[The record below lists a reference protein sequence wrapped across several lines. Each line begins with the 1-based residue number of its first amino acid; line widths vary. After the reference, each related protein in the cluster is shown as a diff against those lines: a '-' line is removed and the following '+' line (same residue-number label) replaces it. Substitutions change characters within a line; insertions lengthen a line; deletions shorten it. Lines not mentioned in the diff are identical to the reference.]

1 MARWVYYNRNTD
13 GEHIS
18 DCVTRAISTATGLS
32 YPQIR
37 KKLHHTSRL
46 FKCDKLMR
54 DCYSNL
60 LDRVFEFERVD
71 CRGLSVGE
79 FADLHPY
86 GTFILRVDGHATTII
101 DGDCYDIFDCLDM
114 MCDIAWLVK

>member
-1 MARWVYYNRNTD
+1 
-13 GEHIS
+13 
-18 DCVTRAISTATGLS
+18 
-32 YPQIR
+32 
-37 KKLHHTSRL
+37 
-46 FKCDKLMR
+46 MR

-79 FADLHPY
+79 FADLYPY